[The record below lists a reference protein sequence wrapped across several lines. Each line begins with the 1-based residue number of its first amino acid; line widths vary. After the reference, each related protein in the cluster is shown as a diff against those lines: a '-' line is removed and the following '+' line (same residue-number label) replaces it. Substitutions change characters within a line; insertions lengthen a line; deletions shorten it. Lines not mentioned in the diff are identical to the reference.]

1 LDRFS
6 TGVINW
12 PTRATPTRS
21 TSIASSRVIPEG
33 GRLDRFGIPAF
44 LATASGLLFF
54 WNLGHGSLQDWDE
67 ATYAEIAR
75 EIRVFHDWLHLH
87 WNYVPWFNK
96 PPLYIWLTAGLFH
109 FGASAFWARA
119 ISAAAAVGVV
129 LITYAIGRRFY
140 GRLAGLTAAIVVCS
154 CYQFLAAARFGTS
167 DMLLTLFL
175 YASLYAYLEAR
186 DHPSWWY
193 GVGIFTGLAIMTKGP
208 AALVAPAAIIVTL
221 VIERRL
227 RPTLRT
233 RHLWGGV
240 AVALAIALPWHILS
254 YLYYGPAFFN
264 QYLGTMVLA
273 RVGQPIE
280 GHNGDLFTY
289 LGYLRNQ
296 FFPWAY
302 VVPFALLAFTWHRLR
317 ARDGSWV
324 IVVFPAIVLAL
335 YTLVQTKLV
344 WYILPVYPALAI
356 LVAALLVRAFRG
368 ELVALLAV
376 GIALLAAL
384 VSVPSS
390 LDPVPPL
397 LILALIGV
405 VAILVTRSRA
415 LNTAFAPALVGAV
428 GVFFLAT
435 VGIRSADL
443 YTSGDL
449 PVVSIGKSAKAA
461 VMGRPVGLVLF
472 IADPAQATDFDVSHS
487 LLFYSHRPVHVAIGT
502 AALKRAVGCKVHDVV
517 LALDDLPSVPRDYQL
532 STVRQKAPLI
542 QVAAHRVAGC

>member
-1 LDRFS
+1 M
-6 TGVINW
+6 
-12 PTRATPTRS
+12 
-21 TSIASSRVIPEG
+21 
-33 GRLDRFGIPAF
+33 
-44 LATASGLLFF
+44 
-54 WNLGHGSLQDWDE
+54 NLGRASLQDWDE

-119 ISAAAAVGVV
+119 ISALAAVGVV
-129 LITYAIGRRFY
+129 LITYAIGKRFY
-140 GRLAGLTAAIVVCS
+140 GRLAGVTAAVVTCS

-186 DHPSWWY
+186 DRPRWWY

-208 AALVAPAAIIVTL
+208 AALVAPAAIVATL
-221 VIERRL
+221 LIDRRL
-227 RPTLRT
+227 HATVRM
-233 RHLWGGV
+233 RHLWGGL
-240 AVALAIALPWHILS
+240 AVALAIALPWHVLS
-254 YLYYGPAFFN
+254 YLYYGPAFFD
-264 QYLGTMVLA
+264 QYLGNMVFA
-273 RVGQPIE
+273 RVGQSIE
-280 GHNGDLFTY
+280 GHDGDLFTY
-289 LGYLRNQ
+289 FGFLRNQ

-302 VVPFALLAFTWHRLR
+302 LVPFALLAFARHRLH

-324 IVVFPAIVLAL
+324 LVVFPAIVLAL
-335 YTLVQTKLV
+335 YTVVQTKLV

-356 LVAALLVRAFRG
+356 LIAALLVRAVRG

-376 GIALLAAL
+376 GLGLVAAL

-390 LDPVPPL
+390 LDLQPPL
-397 LILALIGV
+397 LTLAFFGVLALV
-405 VAILVTRSRA
+405 VTRWRTLKGA
-415 LNTAFAPALVGAV
+415 LAPALVGAV

-435 VGIRSADL
+435 VGLRSAGL

-472 IADPAQATDFDVSHS
+472 IADAAQATDFDVSHS

-502 AALKRAVGCKVHDVV
+502 AELKQAVGCKPHDVV
-517 LALDDLPSVPRDYQL
+517 LAVGDLPSVPHDYQL
-532 STVRQKAPLI
+532 STVREKAPLI
-542 QVAAHRVAGC
+542 HVAAHPIC

>member
-1 LDRFS
+1 
-6 TGVINW
+6 
-12 PTRATPTRS
+12 
-21 TSIASSRVIPEG
+21 
-33 GRLDRFGIPAF
+33 
-44 LATASGLLFF
+44 
-54 WNLGHGSLQDWDE
+54 
-67 ATYAEIAR
+67 
-75 EIRVFHDWLHLH
+75 LH

-119 ISAAAAVGVV
+119 VSALAAVGVV
-129 LITYAIGRRFY
+129 LITYAIGKRFY
-140 GRLAGLTAAIVVCS
+140 GRLAGVTAAVVTCS
-154 CYQFLAAARFGTS
+154 CYQVLAAARFGTS
-167 DMLLTLFL
+167 DMLLTFFL
-175 YASLYAYLEAR
+175 YATLYAYLEAR
-186 DHPSWWY
+186 DRPSWWY
-193 GVGIFTGLAIMTKGP
+193 AVGTFTGLAIMTKGP
-208 AALVAPAAIIVTL
+208 AALVAPAAIVVTL
-221 VIERRL
+221 LIDRRL
-227 RPTLRT
+227 GATVRMRQ
-233 RHLWGGV
+233 LWVGV
-240 AVALAIALPWHILS
+240 GLTLAIALPWHILS

-280 GHNGDLFTY
+280 GHDGDLFTY

-302 VVPFALLAFTWHRLR
+302 VVPFALLAFAWHRPR

-335 YTLVQTKLV
+335 YTIVQTKLV

-356 LVAALLVRAFRG
+356 LVGALLVRAVRG
-368 ELVALLAV
+368 ELVALLAI

-397 LILALIGV
+397 LILALTGV

-415 LNTAFAPALVGAV
+415 LKAAFAPALVGAV
-428 GVFFLAT
+428 AVFFLAT
-435 VGIRSADL
+435 VGLRSADL

-449 PVVSIGKSAKAA
+449 PVVSIGKSARAA

-472 IADPAQATDFDVSHS
+472 IADAAQATDFDVSHS

-502 AALKRAVGCKVHDVV
+502 AELKQAVGCRAHDVV
-517 LALDDLPSVPRDYQL
+517 LAVEDLPSVPRDYQL
-532 STVRQKAPLI
+532 STVREKAPLI
-542 QVAAHRVAGC
+542 HVAAHRVAGC